1 MLDARLLKIVGFL
14 ICNKHLGRKLWRE
27 NLDRIDH
34 FSAKIYGSNFHF
46 NCSYDQTIG
55 NPVAEL
61 DIEGFQEWKMTQA
74 FKIRQSQVA
83 GYPKDLLGQAQIN
96 PQEQNQLN
104 KRRKSNARI
113 YKEG

>member
-1 MLDARLLKIVGFL
+1 M
-14 ICNKHLGRKLWRE
+14 
-27 NLDRIDH
+27 DRIDH

-96 PQEQNQLN
+96 PQEQNQLD
-104 KRRKSNARI
+104 KRRKSGGNSDQFLKNMWLQR
-113 YKEG
+113 KVLGLE